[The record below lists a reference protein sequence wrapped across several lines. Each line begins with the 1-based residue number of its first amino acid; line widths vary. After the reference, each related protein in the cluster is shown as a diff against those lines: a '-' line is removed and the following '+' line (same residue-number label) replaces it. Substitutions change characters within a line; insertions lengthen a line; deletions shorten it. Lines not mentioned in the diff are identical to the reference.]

1 MLVSTY
7 LSDWLALRSG
17 GLRPRTVDSY
27 SSLIR
32 LHICPS
38 LGHLDCS
45 ELSPDLIR
53 SHLASIAATG
63 HTRTSEL
70 VYVLLSAALVDLPSR
85 PMIGVQRPSHIQH
98 TPDAWSDGQIAVY
111 VAALPDHPHGVALGL
126 AILCGLRRGEVC
138 GLRWCDVDMADRMLY
153 IRNQRYRLDSGQI
166 VDGPPKSRSS
176 VRAVPIPDELM
187 VWLRRRRG
195 VAGYVDPITPNGLD
209 RAHRALTARLS
220 LPPIPLH
227 GLRHSMATACVRH
240 GGDLRSLQSIMG
252 HGSFAITMDR
262 YTHPDHDMLRAAVN
276 LASVASRARR

>member
-1 MLVSTY
+1 MLVSAY

-32 LHICPS
+32 LHICPA
-38 LGHLDCS
+38 LGRLDCS
-45 ELSPDLIR
+45 ELTPALIR
-53 SHLASIAATG
+53 SHLASISATG
-63 HTRTSEL
+63 HTRTAEL
-70 VYVLLSAALVDLPSR
+70 VYVLLSASLADLPSR

-98 TPDAWSDGQIAVY
+98 TPDAWSDSQIAEY

-138 GLRWCDVDMADRMLY
+138 GLRWCDVDMSDRMLY
-153 IRNQRYRLDSGQI
+153 IRNQRYRLDSGQL

-209 RAHRALTARLS
+209 RAHRALVAKLS
-220 LPPIPLH
+220 LPAIPLH

-262 YTHPDHDMLRAAVN
+262 YTHPDRDMLRSAVN
-276 LASVASRARR
+276 LASVASRSRR